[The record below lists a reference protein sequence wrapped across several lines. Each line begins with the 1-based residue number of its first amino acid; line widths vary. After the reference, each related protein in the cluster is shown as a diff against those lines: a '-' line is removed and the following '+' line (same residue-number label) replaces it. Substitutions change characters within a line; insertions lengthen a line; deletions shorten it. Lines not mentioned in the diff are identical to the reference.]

1 MGFKPAFTATWL
13 ASLLIAVM
21 NPTHAQLDPKLDVP
35 YVPTREVVVQAM
47 LDVGQVS
54 SSDLLYDLGSG
65 DGRIV
70 VTAAKERGTRG
81 VGVDLD
87 PQRVREAKANAKQA
101 GVEDKV
107 TFIEGN
113 LFETDFSKATVV
125 TMYLLPA
132 VNLQLRPRILS
143 DLRPGTRIVSH
154 SFDMGDW
161 QPDQQAQIS
170 GSYVYLWIVPA
181 PVAGTWQWRTA
192 DGKDYRLEL
201 AQQFQQVS
209 GKAWIDGRPAQ
220 LQAAELTGDQ
230 LRLTVQAD
238 DTAAPASF
246 SARYIDG
253 RLVGIPDGAQATAAA
268 QQVVWEKVG
277 GGAG

>member
-1 MGFKPAFTATWL
+1 
-13 ASLLIAVM
+13 
-21 NPTHAQLDPKLDVP
+21 
-35 YVPTREVVVQAM
+35 
-47 LDVGQVS
+47 VG
-54 SSDLLYDLGSG
+54 G
-65 DGRIV
+65 
-70 VTAAKERGTRG
+70 
-81 VGVDLD
+81 DLD

-101 GVEDKV
+101 GVEDKA

-113 LFETDFSKATVV
+113 LFETDFSQATVV

-161 QPDQQAQIS
+161 QPDQKAQVS
-170 GSYVYLWIVPA
+170 GAYIYLWIVPA

-192 DGKDYRLEL
+192 DGKDYRVEL

-220 LQAAELTGDQ
+220 LQTAELAGDQ

-238 DTAAPASF
+238 DAAAPASF
-246 SARYIDG
+246 SARYVDG
-253 RLVGIPDGAQATAAA
+253 RLVGIPDGTQATAAA